1 MGQKRLFDRD
11 EENGITTYWHVTD
24 KGEYVVEKV
33 QDITKLASINRAQ
46 YNETPDKWRDM
57 NKVASIPLSVYYELK
72 RKGIADD
79 PKALKKWL
87 NNSDNQVFRTR
98 AGRL

>member
-1 MGQKRLFDRD
+1 MKRLFSKD
-11 EENGITTYWHVTD
+11 EDTGITKYWHV
-24 KGEYVVEKV
+24 KANGEYVVETQ
-33 QDITKLASINRAQ
+33 QDVSAIVEANKRE
-46 YNETPDKWRDM
+46 YNETPSKYRDV

-87 NNSDNQVFRTR
+87 NDRDNQVFRTR
-98 AGRL
+98 AGTL